1 MASIKLG
8 NRPKTFRPVTIKV
21 PLPDGEE
28 GIMQVTYKYRT
39 RTEFGKLID
48 SIFKDAGENRTDG
61 NFSMGD
67 LMEKTRDKNAEYLLL
82 CVDAW
87 NLDDPVTMESLRQL
101 SDELPA
107 VAAAIMEQ
115 YRTAALEGRLGN

>member
-8 NRPKTFRPVTIKV
+8 NRPKTFKPVTIKV

-39 RTEFGKLID
+39 RTDFGKLID
-48 SIFKDAGENRTDG
+48 TIFKDAGEKRADG
-61 NFSMGD
+61 DFSMGD
-67 LMEKTRDKNAEYLLL
+67 LMEKTRDKNAEYLLQ
-82 CVDAW
+82 CVEGW
-87 NLDDPVTMESLRQL
+87 NLDEPVSLESLRQL

-107 VAAAIMEQ
+107 VSAAIMEQ